1 MTALTEDQKDS
12 LREAY
17 MKMLEQ
23 FPESSE
29 GDDMQEDSMTEN
41 EDEDE
46 GPEVEVEMPKKGG
59 ALTMAFDR
67 MRGMK

>member
-23 FPESSE
+23 FPESVE
-29 GDDMQEDSMTEN
+29 GDDIQEDSEVEYEG
-41 EDEDE
+41 ED
-46 GPEVEVEMPKKGG
+46 EVEVEKGG

>member
-23 FPESSE
+23 FPESVE
-29 GDDMQEDSMTEN
+29 GDDIQEDSEVEYEG
-41 EDEDE
+41 ED
-46 GPEVEVEMPKKGG
+46 EVEVEMPKKGG

>member
-23 FPESSE
+23 FPASVE
-29 GDDMQEDSMTEN
+29 GDDIQEDSMTEN
-41 EDEDE
+41 EEEDE
-46 GPEVEVEMPKKGG
+46 GAEVEVKKGG

>member
-23 FPESSE
+23 FPESAE
-29 GDDMQEDSMTEN
+29 GDDIQEDSMTEN
-41 EDEDE
+41 ENED
-46 GPEVEVEMPKKGG
+46 EMPKKGG

>member
-23 FPESSE
+23 FPESVE
-29 GDDMQEDSMTEN
+29 GDDIQEDSMTEN
-41 EDEDE
+41 EEEDE
-46 GPEVEVEMPKKGG
+46 GAEVEVEMPKKGG

>member
-23 FPESSE
+23 FPESAE
-29 GDDMQEDSMTEN
+29 GDDIQEDSMAEN
-41 EDEDE
+41 EDE

>member
-23 FPESSE
+23 FPESVE
-29 GDDMQEDSMTEN
+29 GDDIQEDSMTEN
-41 EDEDE
+41 EEE
-46 GPEVEVEMPKKGG
+46 GAEVEVEMPKKGG

>member
-23 FPESSE
+23 FPESAE
-29 GDDMQEDSMTEN
+29 GDDIQEDSMTEN
-41 EDEDE
+41 EEE
-46 GPEVEVEMPKKGG
+46 GAEVEVEKGG